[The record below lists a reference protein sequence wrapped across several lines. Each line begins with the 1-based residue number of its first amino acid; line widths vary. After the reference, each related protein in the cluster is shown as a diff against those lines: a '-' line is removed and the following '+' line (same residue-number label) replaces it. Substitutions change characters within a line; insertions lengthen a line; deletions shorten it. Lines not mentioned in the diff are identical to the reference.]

1 MTLRAFL
8 APIALCLSF
17 GAASAS
23 SLSTAYNSNNGQDGN
38 MFDVLIGA
46 SDLTIT
52 SLAVNIDAQADM
64 RLYLK
69 TGSYVGS
76 DTTASDWTLV
86 DSISGL
92 ASAGVD
98 NASLWDVADSN
109 LEAGTRYGFYVTT
122 IDGGMNYTNG
132 TSVGD
137 VAASNTDLTI
147 FEGAGKA
154 YAFGNTFEPRVWNG
168 TINYTAT
175 SQIPVPAALPLSM
188 AGLGALALMRRFRRA

>member
-1 MTLRAFL
+1 MNDSTHSNVPRRRVILGHTVVAVLAFV
-8 APIALCLSF
+8 
-17 GAASAS
+17 AAFV
-23 SLSTAYNSNNGQDGN
+23 LFTAATAGFDGP
-38 MFDVLIGA
+38 
-46 SDLTIT
+46 
-52 SLAVNIDAQADM
+52 
-64 RLYLK
+64 
-69 TGSYVGS
+69 
-76 DTTASDWTLV
+76 
-86 DSISGL
+86 
-92 ASAGVD
+92 
-98 NASLWDVADSN
+98 
-109 LEAGTRYGFYVTT
+109 
-122 IDGGMNYTNG
+122 NG